1 VAETLLT
8 LRDIV
13 VLYGERVALR
23 LSSLDIEAGN
33 LLAVIGPNGAGK
45 STLLRVMGLL
55 QRPTEGRVLLC
66 GKEALPAN
74 MFQFRRRIA
83 TVFQEPLLLNATVYQ
98 NAALGLK
105 FRGLVDEI
113 VGDAKFVADGA
124 GVADGLRAA
133 AFILGARDAVLRPE
147 LECDADDVEA
157 LIEQKR
163 GGGGGIDSTAHAND
177 HALTFFGNHGGTVY
191 VKTAKAQVPS
201 YREGKK
207 EECRMKKWG
216 TLDVVRLLAEES

>member
-23 LSSLDIEAGN
+23 LSSLEIKAGN

-74 MFQFRRRIA
+74 MSSFAAGSRRCFRSRCYSMRRF
-83 TVFQEPLLLNATVYQ
+83 TRMPLL
-98 NAALGLK
+98 
-105 FRGLVDEI
+105 D
-113 VGDAKFVADGA
+113 
-124 GVADGLRAA
+124 
-133 AFILGARDAVLRPE
+133 
-147 LECDADDVEA
+147 
-157 LIEQKR
+157 
-163 GGGGGIDSTAHAND
+163 
-177 HALTFFGNHGGTVY
+177 
-191 VKTAKAQVPS
+191 
-201 YREGKK
+201 
-207 EECRMKKWG
+207 
-216 TLDVVRLLAEES
+216 